1 MSHTSEDNPTT
12 IEPLLVAPKFARN
25 SLGIG
30 ETTFWEL
37 VKRGLIPLASYGR
50 KRLVPYPALK
60 ELARR
65 IEAGEIAPA
74 RQGFSAPLFV
84 TYPSVFFID
93 SSCRT
98 IFSSFPFASIIRNE
112 IP

>member
-74 RQGFSAPLFV
+74 RQGFSAHKDAIAK
-84 TYPSVFFID
+84 SI
-93 SSCRT
+93 
-98 IFSSFPFASIIRNE
+98 ASRRRKAGVLVAQRKTAV
-112 IP
+112 